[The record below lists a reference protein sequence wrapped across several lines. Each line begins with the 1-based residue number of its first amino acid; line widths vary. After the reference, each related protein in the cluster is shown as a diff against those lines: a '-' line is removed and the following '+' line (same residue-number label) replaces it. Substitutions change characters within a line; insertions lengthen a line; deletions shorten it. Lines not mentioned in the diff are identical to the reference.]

1 MKKIFSLLTILSL
14 GLMSFA
20 TDWSA
25 IAWLA
30 DGAGEGAYANKYKVE
45 AAFGQNVI
53 NIQKPGFA
61 AEAGIYTNFPA
72 GISSCDLPT
81 GKYVIEGAGMVMY
94 LSAFTAKETKVS
106 VEAGGVTYDCKVFY
120 ADGTGE
126 ISQDEPGDEPGDEP
140 QPGDLTPATFY
151 GREVKPVAGSD
162 VTFNWSITRNA
173 DATLTFEISWSSEIA
188 GVVPQVSINDVYTT
202 LPMQGML
209 ARFTT
214 KETYTDGS
222 KPVIFFLIAYTG
234 NAARIDVDYTVGA
247 GNTKPGDQPGD
258 QPGEQPGDN
267 PGQGINNA
275 SVSAKTHK
283 VIENGQIVIL
293 KNGIRYNALGVEI
306 K

>member
-1 MKKIFSLLTILSL
+1 MIMKKIFSFVLALLCASVLT
-14 GLMSFA
+14 FA
-20 TDWSA
+20 TDWSS
-25 IAWLA
+25 IAFLA

-45 AAFGQNVI
+45 AAFGQNVV

-72 GISSCDLPT
+72 GISSCDLPA
-81 GKYVIEGAGMVMY
+81 GKYAIEGAGVVMY
-94 LSAFTAKETKVS
+94 LSAFTAKETAVS
-106 VEAGGVTYDCKVFY
+106 VEAGGVTYDFKVFY

-126 ISQDEPGDEPGDEP
+126 ISDEPGDEPGDEP
-140 QPGDLTPATFY
+140 QQGDLTPVTFY
-151 GREVKPVAGSD
+151 GRDVRPVAGTD
-162 VTFNWSITRNA
+162 VTFDWSITRNA
-173 DATLTFEISWSSEIA
+173 DATLTFEISWSSDIA

-202 LPMQGML
+202 LPMQGTL

-214 KETYTDGS
+214 KETYTDGD

-247 GNTKPGDQPGD
+247 SNEKPGDEPGD
-258 QPGEQPGDN
+258 EPK
-267 PGQGINNA
+267 QGINNA

-283 VIENGQIVIL
+283 IIENGQIVLI
-293 KNGIRYNALGVEI
+293 KNGMRYNILGSEI

>member
-1 MKKIFSLLTILSL
+1 MIMKKIFSFVLALLCASVLT
-14 GLMSFA
+14 FA
-20 TDWSA
+20 TDWSS
-25 IAWLA
+25 IAFLA

-45 AAFGQNVI
+45 AAFGQNVV

-72 GISSCDLPT
+72 GISSCDLPA
-81 GKYVIEGAGMVMY
+81 GKYAIEGAGVVMY
-94 LSAFTAKETKVS
+94 LSAFTAKETAVS
-106 VEAGGVTYDCKVFY
+106 VEAGGVTYDFKVFY

-126 ISQDEPGDEPGDEP
+126 ISDEPGDEPGDEP
-140 QPGDLTPATFY
+140 QQGDLTPATFY
-151 GREVKPVAGSD
+151 GRDVRPVAGTD
-162 VTFNWSITRNA
+162 VTFDWSITRNA
-173 DATLTFEISWSSEIA
+173 DATLTFEISWSSDIA

-202 LPMQGML
+202 LPMQGTL

-214 KETYTDGS
+214 KATYTDGD

-247 GNTKPGDQPGD
+247 SNEKPGDEPGD
-258 QPGEQPGDN
+258 EPK
-267 PGQGINNA
+267 QGINNA

-283 VIENGQIVIL
+283 IIENGQIVLI
-293 KNGIRYNALGVEI
+293 KNGMRYNILGSEI

>member
-20 TDWSA
+20 TDWSS
-25 IAWLA
+25 IAFLG
-30 DGAGEGAYANKYKVE
+30 DGAGGGLYSNKYKVE
-45 AAFGQNVI
+45 AAFGQNVV
-53 NIQKPGFA
+53 NIQLDGDKPAIYSYFLA
-61 AEAGIYTNFPA
+61 AVTSCSLPADQYRINGAGIY
-72 GISSCDLPT
+72 L
-81 GKYVIEGAGMVMY
+81 Y
-94 LSAFTAKETKVS
+94 LSAFTAKETAVS
-106 VEAGGVTYDCKVFY
+106 VEAGGVSYDFKVFY

-151 GREVKPVAGSD
+151 GSEVKQVAGSD

-173 DATLTFEISWSSEIA
+173 DATLTFEISWSSEIQ

-247 GNTKPGDQPGD
+247 SNTKPGGTAI
-258 QPGEQPGDN
+258 DN
-267 PGQGINNA
+267 VNA
-275 SVSAKTHK
+275 PVKARK

-293 KNGIRYNALGVEI
+293 KNGMRYNALGTEI

>member
-20 TDWSA
+20 TDWSS

-45 AAFGQNVI
+45 AAFGQNVV
-53 NIQKPGFA
+53 NIQLDGDKPAIYSYFLA
-61 AEAGIYTNFPA
+61 AVTSCSLPADQYRINGAGIY
-72 GISSCDLPT
+72 L
-81 GKYVIEGAGMVMY
+81 Y
-94 LSAFTAKETKVS
+94 LSAFTAKETAVS
-106 VEAGGVTYDCKVFY
+106 VEAGGVSYDFKVFY

-126 ISQDEPGDEPGDEP
+126 ISQNEPGDEPGDEP

-151 GREVKPVAGSD
+151 GSEVKQVAGSD

-173 DATLTFEISWSSEIA
+173 DATLTFEISWSSEIS
-188 GVVPQVSINDVYTT
+188 GVVPQVSIDGVYTT
-202 LPMQGML
+202 LPMQSML

-247 GNTKPGDQPGD
+247 SNTKPGDDPVVG
-258 QPGEQPGDN
+258 PAEGLTAPVMETK
-267 PGQGINNA
+267 A
-275 SVSAKTHK
+275 RK
-283 VIENGQIVIL
+283 VIENGQVVIL

>member
-1 MKKIFSLLTILSL
+1 MIMKKIFSFVLALLCASVLT
-14 GLMSFA
+14 FA
-20 TDWSA
+20 TDWSS
-25 IAWLA
+25 IAFLA

-45 AAFGQNVI
+45 AAFGQNVV

-72 GISSCDLPT
+72 GISSCDLPA
-81 GKYVIEGAGMVMY
+81 GKYAIEGAGVVMY
-94 LSAFTAKETKVS
+94 LSAFTAKETAVS
-106 VEAGGVTYDCKVFY
+106 VEAGGVNYDFKVFY

-126 ISQDEPGDEPGDEP
+126 IDDNPGEGGDP
-140 QPGDLTPATFY
+140 HPGDLTPATFY
-151 GREVKPVAGSD
+151 GRDVRPVAGTD
-162 VTFNWSITRNA
+162 VTFDWSITRNA
-173 DATLTFEISWSSEIA
+173 DATLTFEISWSSDIA

-202 LPMQGML
+202 LPMQGTL

-214 KETYTDGS
+214 KETYTDGD

-247 GNTKPGDQPGD
+247 SNEKPGDEPGD
-258 QPGEQPGDN
+258 EPK
-267 PGQGINNA
+267 QGINNA

-283 VIENGQIVIL
+283 IIENGQIVLI
-293 KNGIRYNALGVEI
+293 KNGMRYNILGSEI

>member
-45 AAFGQNVI
+45 AAFGQDVI

-61 AEAGIYTNFPA
+61 AEAGIYTRFPA

-126 ISQDEPGDEPGDEP
+126 ISQDEPGDEPGNEP

-151 GREVKPVAGSD
+151 GSEVKQVAGSD

-173 DATLTFEISWSSEIA
+173 DATLTFEISWSSEIQ

-247 GNTKPGDQPGD
+247 SNTKPGGTAI
-258 QPGEQPGDN
+258 DN
-267 PGQGINNA
+267 VNA
-275 SVSAKTHK
+275 PVKTRK
-283 VIENGQIVIL
+283 VIENGQVVIL

>member
-1 MKKIFSLLTILSL
+1 MKKIFSFVLALLCASVLT
-14 GLMSFA
+14 FA
-20 TDWSA
+20 TDWSS
-25 IAWLA
+25 IAFLA

-45 AAFGQNVI
+45 AAFGQNVV

-72 GISSCDLPT
+72 GISSCDLPA
-81 GKYVIEGAGMVMY
+81 GKYAIEGAGVVMY
-94 LSAFTAKETKVS
+94 LSAFTAKETAVS
-106 VEAGGVTYDCKVFY
+106 VEAGGVTYDFKVFY

-126 ISQDEPGDEPGDEP
+126 ISDEPGDEPGDEP
-140 QPGDLTPATFY
+140 QQGDLTPVTFY
-151 GREVKPVAGSD
+151 GRDVRPVAGTD
-162 VTFNWSITRNA
+162 VTFDWSITRNA
-173 DATLTFEISWSSEIA
+173 DATLTFEISWSSDIT

-202 LPMQGML
+202 LPMQGTL

-214 KETYTDGS
+214 KETYTDGD

-247 GNTKPGDQPGD
+247 SNEKPGDEPGD
-258 QPGEQPGDN
+258 EPK
-267 PGQGINNA
+267 QGINNA

-283 VIENGQIVIL
+283 IIENGQIVLI
-293 KNGIRYNALGVEI
+293 KNGMRYNILGSEI

>member
-106 VEAGGVTYDCKVFY
+106 VEAGGVTYDFKVFY

-151 GREVKPVAGSD
+151 GSEVKQVAGSD

-173 DATLTFEISWSSEIA
+173 DATLTFEISWSSEIS

-247 GNTKPGDQPGD
+247 SNTKPGGTAI
-258 QPGEQPGDN
+258 DN
-267 PGQGINNA
+267 VNA
-275 SVSAKTHK
+275 PVKARK
-283 VIENGQIVIL
+283 VIENGQVVIL

>member
-1 MKKIFSLLTILSL
+1 MIMKKIFSFVLALLCASVLT
-14 GLMSFA
+14 FA
-20 TDWSA
+20 TDWSS
-25 IAWLA
+25 IAFLA

-45 AAFGQNVI
+45 AAFGQNVV

-72 GISSCDLPT
+72 GISSCDLPA
-81 GKYVIEGAGMVMY
+81 GKYAIEGAGVVMY
-94 LSAFTAKETKVS
+94 LSAFTAKETAVS
-106 VEAGGVTYDCKVFY
+106 VEAGGVTYDFKVFY

-126 ISQDEPGDEPGDEP
+126 ISDEPGDEPGDEP
-140 QPGDLTPATFY
+140 QQGDLTPVTFY
-151 GREVKPVAGSD
+151 GRDVRPVAGTD
-162 VTFNWSITRNA
+162 MTFDWSITRNA
-173 DATLTFEISWSSEIA
+173 DATLTFEISWSSDIT

-202 LPMQGML
+202 LPMQGTL

-214 KETYTDGS
+214 KETYTDGD

-247 GNTKPGDQPGD
+247 SNEKPGDEPGD
-258 QPGEQPGDN
+258 EPK
-267 PGQGINNA
+267 QGINNA

-283 VIENGQIVIL
+283 IIENGQIVLI
-293 KNGIRYNALGVEI
+293 KNGMRYNILGSEI

>member
-151 GREVKPVAGSD
+151 GSEVKQVAGSD

-173 DATLTFEISWSSEIA
+173 DATLTFEISWSSEIP

-247 GNTKPGDQPGD
+247 SNTKPGGTAI
-258 QPGEQPGDN
+258 DN
-267 PGQGINNA
+267 VNA
-275 SVSAKTHK
+275 PVKARK

>member
-106 VEAGGVTYDCKVFY
+106 VEAGGVTYDFKVFY

-151 GREVKPVAGSD
+151 GSEVKQVAGSD

-247 GNTKPGDQPGD
+247 SNTKPGGTAI
-258 QPGEQPGDN
+258 DN
-267 PGQGINNA
+267 VNA
-275 SVSAKTHK
+275 PVKARK
-283 VIENGQIVIL
+283 VIENGQVVIL

>member
-45 AAFGQNVI
+45 AAFGQDVI

-61 AEAGIYTNFPA
+61 AEAGIYTRFPA

-126 ISQDEPGDEPGDEP
+126 ISQDEPGDEP

-151 GREVKPVAGSD
+151 GSEVKQVAGSD

-173 DATLTFEISWSSEIA
+173 DATLTFEISWSSEIP
-188 GVVPQVSINDVYTT
+188 GVVPQVSIDGVYTT

-247 GNTKPGDQPGD
+247 SNTKPGGTAI
-258 QPGEQPGDN
+258 DN
-267 PGQGINNA
+267 VNA
-275 SVSAKTHK
+275 PAKARK

-293 KNGIRYNALGVEI
+293 KNGIRYNALGAEMR
-306 K
+306 

>member
-106 VEAGGVTYDCKVFY
+106 VEAGGVTYDFKVFY

-126 ISQDEPGDEPGDEP
+126 ISQDEPEDEPGDEP

-151 GREVKPVAGSD
+151 GSEVKQIAGSD

>member
-20 TDWSA
+20 TDWSS
-25 IAWLA
+25 IAFLG
-30 DGAGEGAYANKYKVE
+30 DGAGGGLYSNKYKVE
-45 AAFGQNVI
+45 AAFGQNVV
-53 NIQKPGFA
+53 NIQLDGDKPAIYSYFLA
-61 AEAGIYTNFPA
+61 AVTSCSLPADQYRVNGAGIY
-72 GISSCDLPT
+72 L
-81 GKYVIEGAGMVMY
+81 Y
-94 LSAFTAKETKVS
+94 LSAFTAKETAVS
-106 VEAGGVTYDCKVFY
+106 VEAGGVTYDFKVFY

-126 ISQDEPGDEPGDEP
+126 ISQDEPGDEP

-151 GREVKPVAGSD
+151 GSEVKQVVGSD

-188 GVVPQVSINDVYTT
+188 GVVPQVSINDVYSTM
-202 LPMQGML
+202 PMQGML

-247 GNTKPGDQPGD
+247 SNTKPGGTAI
-258 QPGEQPGDN
+258 DN
-267 PGQGINNA
+267 VNA
-275 SVSAKTHK
+275 PAKARK
-283 VIENGQIVIL
+283 VIENGQVVIL

>member
-1 MKKIFSLLTILSL
+1 MIMKKIFSFVMALLCASVLT
-14 GLMSFA
+14 FA
-20 TDWSA
+20 TDWSS
-25 IAWLA
+25 IAFLA

-45 AAFGQNVI
+45 AAFGQNVV

-72 GISSCDLPT
+72 GISSCDLPA
-81 GKYVIEGAGMVMY
+81 GKYAIEGAGVVMY
-94 LSAFTAKETKVS
+94 LSAFTAKETAVS
-106 VEAGGVTYDCKVFY
+106 VEAGGVNYDFKVFY

-126 ISQDEPGDEPGDEP
+126 IDNNPGEGGDP
-140 QPGDLTPATFY
+140 HPGDLMPATFY
-151 GREVKPVAGSD
+151 GRDVRAVAGTD
-162 VTFNWSITRNA
+162 VTFDWSITRNA
-173 DATLTFEISWSSEIA
+173 DATLTFEISWSSDIA

-202 LPMQGML
+202 LPMQGTL

-214 KETYTDGS
+214 KETYTDGD

-247 GNTKPGDQPGD
+247 SNEKPGDEPGD
-258 QPGEQPGDN
+258 EPK
-267 PGQGINNA
+267 QGINNA

-283 VIENGQIVIL
+283 IIENGQIVLI
-293 KNGIRYNALGVEI
+293 KNGMRYNILGSEI